1 MVKPHGCTREGRR
14 KHQTLHIG
22 KKWPSQPTELTH
34 ISSGTKAKVYL
45 QSMLQKTAIASINLS
60 FARYQVTI
68 LDHLPLNYLNE
79 IGLLLASQKS
89 LRN

>member
-1 MVKPHGCTREGRR
+1 MVVLEKVDANTR
-14 KHQTLHIG
+14 HYILV

-45 QSMLQKTAIASINLS
+45 QSMLQKTAIASVNLS

-68 LDHLPLNYLNE
+68 PDHLPLNYLNE

-89 LRN
+89 LRK